1 MSGQV
6 ERRGNERQ
14 KPSRFERGDDV
25 VVMKFGGTSVE
36 DAPAIRRLIGI
47 VRDSI
52 VRDSIVRNSVDR
64 HSNVPSSIV
73 RSRAA
78 ARPVLV
84 VSALA
89 GVTDHLLE
97 SGAAAAKGH
106 LGSAL
111 ATVRDIYVR
120 HEQLADSLVDDS
132 AYSALDRELR
142 GEFRALES
150 LLHDLDSSRQLDL
163 KAQDYLLG
171 FGECFSSRLVKEAL
185 CDAGIQAAHVD
196 ARACI
201 VTDARHG
208 QANPEWDATELR
220 LQEALSPLL
229 ELGQLPVL
237 GGFIASTVDG
247 VPTTLGRGGS
257 DYSAAIVGAALC
269 AARVEIWTDVDG
281 IMTTDP
287 KLCSDARVIRKIS
300 FDEAAEFA
308 HFGAK
313 VLHPATLAP
322 AMRENIP
329 VYVLN
334 SRRPEG
340 EGTEIVARA
349 RTGDVVS
356 GITAKRNVAAIEIQS
371 ADTVDSELLRT
382 VYAVFDRHACSVDV
396 MATSLERISLL
407 VESTAALPAI
417 TAELRGAAQG
427 VAEVRWENHKALVC
441 LVGENIR
448 RQPEVASRVFAAV
461 SDMDVRVICQG
472 ASDRTISF
480 LVEESRVEESVQ
492 RLHGIF
498 FPQPESAPDW
508 GGSSSAFC
516 QAG

>member
-1 MSGQV
+1 
-6 ERRGNERQ
+6 
-14 KPSRFERGDDV
+14 
-25 VVMKFGGTSVE
+25 MKFGGTSVE
-36 DAPAIRRLIGI
+36 DAAAIRRL
-47 VRDSI
+47 VA
-52 VRDSIVRNSVDR
+52 
-64 HSNVPSSIV
+64 IV
-73 RSRAA
+73 RSRRG
-78 ARPVLV
+78 ARPVVV

-89 GVTDHLLE
+89 GVTDQLLE
-97 SGAAAAKGH
+97 AGRAAAQGH

-132 AYSALDRELR
+132 AYSTLDRELR
-142 GEFRALES
+142 GDFRALES
-150 LLHDLDSSRQLDL
+150 LLHDLDSLRQLDL
-163 KAQDYLLG
+163 KAQDYLLS

-185 CDAGIQAAHVD
+185 CEAGIQAAHVD
-196 ARACI
+196 ARDCI

-208 QANPEWDATELR
+208 QANPVWDATEQR

-229 ELGQLPVL
+229 ARGQVPVL
-237 GGFIASTVDG
+237 GGFIAATVDG

-257 DYSAAIVGAALC
+257 DFSAAIVGAALC

-287 KLCSDARVIRKIS
+287 KLCPDARVIRRIS
-300 FDEAAEFA
+300 FDEAAELA

-313 VLHPATLAP
+313 VLHPATLVP

-340 EGTEIVARA
+340 EGTEIIARA
-349 RTGDVVS
+349 KTGDVVS
-356 GITAKRNVAAIEIQS
+356 GITAKRNVAAVEIQS
-371 ADTVDSELLRT
+371 VHAVDSKLLQT
-382 VYAVFDRHACSVDV
+382 VYAVFDRHSCSVDV
-396 MATSLERISLL
+396 MAMSLGRISLL
-407 VESTAALPAI
+407 VGSTAALPAI
-417 TAELRGAAQG
+417 TADLRG
-427 VAEVRWENHKALVC
+427 VADVRWENHKALVC

-448 RQPEVASRVFAAV
+448 RQPDVASRVFAAV
-461 SDMDVRVICQG
+461 SDMDVRVVCQG

-480 LVEESRVEESVQ
+480 LVEESKVEESVQ

-498 FPQPESAPDW
+498 FPQAEPASDW
-508 GGSSSAFC
+508 GGISSAFC

>member
-1 MSGQV
+1 MSGL
-6 ERRGNERQ
+6 RSERQ
-14 KPSRFERGDDV
+14 RQSRFERGDDV

-36 DAPAIRRLIGI
+36 DAAAIRRLIGI
-47 VRDSI
+47 VQ
-52 VRDSIVRNSVDR
+52 
-64 HSNVPSSIV
+64 
-73 RSRAA
+73 SRLGAQA
-78 ARPVLV
+78 VVV

-89 GVTDHLLE
+89 RVTDQLLE
-97 SGAAAAKGH
+97 AGTAAANGH
-106 LGSAL
+106 LGAAL
-111 ATVRDIYVR
+111 ETVRSIYVR
-120 HEQLADSLVDDS
+120 HEQLADSLVDGS
-132 AYSALDRELR
+132 AYSALDGELR

-150 LLHDLDSSRQLDL
+150 LLHDLEASRQLDL
-163 KAQDYLLG
+163 KSQDHLLS

-185 CDAGIQAAHVD
+185 CQAGLDAAHVD

-208 QANPEWDATELR
+208 QATPVWDVTEQR
-220 LQEALSPLL
+220 LQETVIPLL
-229 ELGQLPVL
+229 EAGQVPVL
-237 GGFIASTVDG
+237 GGFIASTCDG

-257 DYSAAIVGAALC
+257 DFSAAIVGAALC

-287 KLCSDARVIRKIS
+287 KLCSEARVIRKMS
-300 FDEAAEFA
+300 FDEAAELA

-322 AMRENIP
+322 AMRENIT

-334 SRRPEG
+334 SRRPAG

-349 RTGDVVS
+349 KTGNLVS
-356 GITAKRNVAAIEIQS
+356 AITAKRRVAAVEIES
-371 ADTVDSELLRT
+371 VHGMNSELLRS
-382 VYAVFDRHACSVDV
+382 VYAVFDRHSCAVDL
-396 MATSLERISLL
+396 MAASLGRISLL
-407 VESTAALPAI
+407 VGSTAALPAI
-417 TAELRGAAQG
+417 AADLRG

-448 RQPEVASRVFAAV
+448 RQPDVASRAFAAV
-461 SDMDVRVICQG
+461 SDMDVRVVCQG

-480 LVEESRVEESVQ
+480 LVEESKVEESVQ

-498 FPQPESAPDW
+498 FPQPEPARDW
-508 GGSSSAFC
+508 GGISSAFC